1 LSGRA
6 PLRPA
11 AAGTLIA
18 ILALTVL
25 AADQLAKHF
34 ALENLPYQEPVHVI
48 GDFLIFYLTR
58 NSGAA
63 FSLGADATWIFTI
76 ALSAV
81 VIAIVWLAATR
92 VRSRL
97 WAVALGLLLGGVLG
111 NLGDR
116 LFRDPG
122 FGVGHVVDFINT
134 PWMMPAI
141 YNVADMFIVTMMI
154 GVALL
159 VLFGLGLDGRRD
171 RRAATEPDDP
181 SAETSDDAPA
191 DGDVEAAASIDAPA
205 DTEKPDS
212 PGSTAK
218 D

>member
-1 LSGRA
+1 M
-6 PLRPA
+6 
-11 AAGTLIA
+11 
-18 ILALTVL
+18 VL

-34 ALENLPYQEPVHVI
+34 ALQNLPFQEPVHVI

-81 VIAIVWLAATR
+81 VIVIVWLAATR

-122 FGVGHVVDFINT
+122 FGVGHVVDFIDT
-134 PWMMPAI
+134 PWMWFIPGMPGGI
-141 YNVADMFIVTMMI
+141 YNIADMFIVSMMI
-154 GVALL
+154 GVAIL
-159 VLFGLGLDGRRD
+159 VLVGLHLDGSREKKLAEEQAEEAAARD
-171 RRAATEPDDP
+171 AEAAEGAS
-181 SAETSDDAPA
+181 SASDDAVAAPA
-191 DGDVEAAASIDAPA
+191 GGDEDADAAASDTAPPKSG
-205 DTEKPDS
+205 D
-212 PGSTAK
+212 
-218 D
+218 

>member
-1 LSGRA
+1 M
-6 PLRPA
+6 
-11 AAGTLIA
+11 
-18 ILALTVL
+18 VL

-34 ALENLPYQEPVHVI
+34 ALQNLPYQEPVHVI

-81 VIAIVWLAATR
+81 AVVIVWLAATR

-122 FGVGHVVDFINT
+122 FGVGHVVDFIDT
-134 PWMMPAI
+134 PWMWFIPGMPGGI
-141 YNVADMFIVTMMI
+141 YNIADMFIVSMMI
-154 GVALL
+154 GVAIL
-159 VLFGLGLDGRRD
+159 VLVGLHFDGSRD
-171 RRAATEPDDP
+171 KKHADEQVEQAAVQDAEAERDGSTAARAGGDE
-181 SAETSDDAPA
+181 DA
-191 DGDVEAAASIDAPA
+191 DAAASDPAPPKSG
-205 DTEKPDS
+205 D
-212 PGSTAK
+212 
-218 D
+218 

>member
-1 LSGRA
+1 MSGRA

-81 VIAIVWLAATR
+81 AIVIVWLAATR

-122 FGVGHVVDFINT
+122 FGVGHVVDFIDT
-134 PWMMPAI
+134 PWMWFIPGMPGGI
-141 YNVADMFIVTMMI
+141 YNIADMFIVSMMI
-154 GVALL
+154 GVAIL
-159 VLFGLGLDGRRD
+159 VLVGLHFDGSREK
-171 RRAATEPDDP
+171 RATVE
-181 SAETSDDAPA
+181 EA
-191 DGDVEAAASIDAPA
+191 DAAASGSAT
-205 DTEKPDS
+205 TED
-212 PGSTAK
+212 
-218 D
+218 